1 MMNAHKRTDTRGF
14 TLIELMVAVA
24 IVAILAT
31 IALPSY
37 RNYMVRSSRAAAQ
50 AELMDL
56 ASLQEKIFLNSNAYT
71 GNVTAGY
78 TGNATGGLGKTSGTT
93 KDGYYTITASVGT
106 GSTTYTLTAAPIAGG
121 RQDGDGSLS
130 ITESGKR
137 TWGTGSW

>member
-1 MMNAHKRTDTRGF
+1 MRGF

-71 GNVTAGY
+71 GDVAAGY